1 MGFQEYIVA
10 TAVPYVQSLLD
21 SNKIDLK
28 IVNQRQTKH
37 GDFRRLP
44 SGKMTI
50 TVNNNLNP
58 NQFLITLVHEIAH
71 YMTFQKFGRVK
82 PHGLEWKT
90 TFRDLMLPLLRPD
103 VFPSHVLGPLALH
116 LKNPKASTDSDP
128 KLSLVLKNNEAKE
141 GTIFVHQMEI
151 GACFM
156 YRNQQFKR
164 GKLRRTRIEC
174 LNLENKKLYL
184 FHQNAEVELLS

>member
-1 MGFQEYIVA
+1 MSFQQYIVA
-10 TAVPYVQSLLD
+10 EAIPYVQSILNTND
-21 SNKIDLK
+21 IDLK
-28 IVNQRQTKH
+28 IVNQRHTKH

-44 SGKMTI
+44 NGKMTI

-71 YMTFQKFGRVK
+71 YLTFKKYGRVK
-82 PHGLEWKT
+82 PHGIEWKT
-90 TFRDLMLPLLRPD
+90 TFRDLMLPLLRPE
-103 VFPSHVLGPLALH
+103 VFPAHVMGPLAKH

-128 KLSLVLKNNEAKE
+128 KLSLVLKNNEAKV
-141 GTIFVHQMEI
+141 GTTFVHQIQMGEV
-151 GACFM
+151 FQ

-174 LNLENKKLYL
+174 LNLDNQKLYL
-184 FHQNAEVELLS
+184 FHQNAEVVLIS